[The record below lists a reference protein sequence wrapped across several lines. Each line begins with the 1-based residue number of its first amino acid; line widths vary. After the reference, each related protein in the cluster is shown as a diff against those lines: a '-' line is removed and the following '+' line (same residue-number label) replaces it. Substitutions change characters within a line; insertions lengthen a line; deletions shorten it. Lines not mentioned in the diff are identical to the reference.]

1 MCEMCVS
8 QAQCVRVESLES
20 SQWLV
25 SLSPHNT
32 CRGIPH
38 ICLGLAVI
46 TFDEFTSTTKLLLK
60 VVRITQVFHRRVQEY
75 LGVCEAHMCMSSTST
90 GHAVILHSCER
101 TVPVKDQDELFEN

>member
-1 MCEMCVS
+1 M
-8 QAQCVRVESLES
+8 RVESLES

-25 SLSPHNT
+25 SLSPHDT
-32 CRGIPH
+32 CRGISH

-60 VVRITQVFHRRVQEY
+60 VVTQVVHRRVQEY
-75 LGVCEAHMCMSSTST
+75 LGVYEAHMCTSSTST

-101 TVPVKDQDELFEN
+101 TVPVRDQDEQFKN

>member
-25 SLSPHNT
+25 SLSPHDT
-32 CRGIPH
+32 CSGISH
-38 ICLGLAVI
+38 ICLCLAVI

-60 VVRITQVFHRRVQEY
+60 VATQVFHRRVQEY
-75 LGVCEAHMCMSSTST
+75 LGVYEAHMCMSSTST
-90 GHAVILHSCER
+90 GHAVILHSCE
-101 TVPVKDQDELFEN
+101 

>member
-1 MCEMCVS
+1 MCVS

-60 VVRITQVFHRRVQEY
+60 VATQVLHRRVQEY
-75 LGVCEAHMCMSSTST
+75 LGIYVAHLCMYEF
-90 GHAVILHSCER
+90 H
-101 TVPVKDQDELFEN
+101 